1 MQSPTAA
8 SEGGAPP
15 AFSPDGDVSVPGYEI
30 LSELG
35 RGGMGV
41 VYKAR
46 QHRLDRLVALK
57 MILSG
62 EFASKND
69 RDRFREE
76 AVKLARVQHQN
87 IVQIYEVSEYENRP
101 YFAMEYLDGGSL
113 SKEISAQPLTPRIA
127 ARLVLALANAMQAA
141 HEKGIVHRDLKP
153 GNILL
158 TAGGLREASERG
170 ISLNMS
176 LKSAVEMERGPV
188 PKITDFGLA
197 KGMTGEESRT
207 GERSDSRHAQLHG
220 AGASTRAL
228 KKRGPARR
236 HLCVGAILYECLTG
250 RPPFLAECDRHDLSR
265 GPRRAG
271 QAVGVGPEDSTGPR
285 DDLPEV
291 FGESPREALFDVES
305 GR

>member
-1 MQSPTAA
+1 MTFTSVDTAQIKKSPSTTDVGGPPIFDSMPPSAPATIAAEAAEVFQTLMQSPASA
-8 SEGGAPP
+8 SEGSAPP
-15 AFSPDGDVSVPGYEI
+15 ARSPEGDVSVPGYEI
-30 LSELG
+30 ISELG

-62 EFASKND
+62 EFASKID

-127 ARLVLALANAMQAA
+127 ARLMLALANAMQTA

-158 TAGGLREASERG
+158 TAGGLREASEQRRF
-170 ISLNMS
+170 
-176 LKSAVEMERGPV
+176 AEHVVEIGR
-188 PKITDFGLA
+188 
-197 KGMTGEESRT
+197 RN
-207 GERSDSRHAQLHG
+207 G
-220 AGASTRAL
+220 AGA
-228 KKRGPARR
+228 
-236 HLCVGAILYECLTG
+236 
-250 RPPFLAECDRHDLSR
+250 
-265 GPRRAG
+265 
-271 QAVGVGPEDSTGPR
+271 DS
-285 DDLPEV
+285 
-291 FGESPREALFDVES
+291 
-305 GR
+305 